1 MNILITRRLALAF
14 LFVFP
19 VLAFAC
25 TCAPPSRN
33 LKTPLA
39 RAESSLSGSDI
50 VFEGTVDHIDIK
62 GWPLKVLPG
71 TTLSTAIRI
80 VVTFSDVRTYRGT
93 TRPPLVVETGIG
105 AGDCGYPF
113 EKGRSYLVAASPN
126 ESGQLSTGIC
136 SATQPLES
144 AGTALRML
152 RGEPPASD
160 DLRDLSIDSLDDSTP
175 ASGPGKLC
183 GRVKLPKGVKIGE
196 VDVHVWRFDDQL
208 KFIPVAL
215 DEEQARP
222 NGSFCF
228 TRLDPGKYLIGAQS
242 NAEYDGFRYVGYYPH
257 TAQRSGAKPVEF
269 SGSKS
274 EPKVEFPLV
283 RQPLYTLRGSV
294 EGTGLQD
301 VKVMLWG
308 SDLDIFTAIEPVTPN
323 EDGSFRFDN
332 VPPGQYSL
340 FATTGDDDKVTFLS
354 TALEFEVTG
363 NREGL
368 KLELIPRK

>member
-1 MNILITRRLALAF
+1 MHTLIIRRLAL
-14 LFVFP
+14 VI
-19 VLAFAC
+19 VLIFSTLATAC
-25 TCAPPSRN
+25 HCASPPPN

-39 RAESSLSGSDI
+39 LAEWRLSRSDV
-50 VFEGTVDHIDIK
+50 VFEGSVDHIDVK
-62 GWPLKVLPG
+62 GWPLKVVPG

-80 VVTFSDVRTYRGT
+80 AVTFSDVRIYRGT
-93 TRPPLVVETGIG
+93 TRPPFVVETGIG
-105 AGDCGYPF
+105 TGDCGYPF

-144 AGTALRML
+144 AGTTLRML

-160 DLRDLSIDSLDDSTP
+160 DLRDLSIDSLDGSTP
-175 ASGPGKLC
+175 ASGPRKLC
-183 GRVKLPKGVKIGE
+183 GRVKLPKGVKLGE
-196 VDVHVWRFDDQL
+196 VDVHVWKFDDEL

-228 TRLDPGKYLIGAQS
+228 TRLGPGKYLIGAQS

-257 TAQRSGAKPVEF
+257 TAQRSEAKPIEF

-274 EPKVEFPLV
+274 DPKVEFPLV
-283 RQPLYTLRGSV
+283 RQSLYTLRGSV

-301 VKVMLWG
+301 VKILLMG
-308 SDLDIFTAIEPVTPN
+308 ADFDIFNAPEPAVPN
-323 EDGSFRFDN
+323 EDGSFRFNN
-332 VPPGQYSL
+332 VPPGRYSL

-354 TALEFEVTG
+354 AALEFEVTG